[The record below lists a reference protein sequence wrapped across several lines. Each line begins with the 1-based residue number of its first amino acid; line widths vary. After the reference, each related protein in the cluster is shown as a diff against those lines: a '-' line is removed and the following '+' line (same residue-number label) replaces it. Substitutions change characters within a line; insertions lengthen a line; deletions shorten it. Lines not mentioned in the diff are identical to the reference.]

1 MSVDNREGDTAAVL
15 DGNAAGGILS
25 EVFAFDITTAL
36 VTCDGCGTAGR
47 TAGARLYGGSM
58 GTILRCVHC
67 GTAVMRLAR
76 TPNGYCFDLLGARR
90 IFVAV

>member
-1 MSVDNREGDTAAVL
+1 MSAGNEEDDVVAVL

-36 VTCDGCGTAGR
+36 VTCDGCGSTGPGAS
-47 TAGARLYGGSM
+47 ARLYGGSM

-67 GTAVMRLAR
+67 GTAVMRLTH
-76 TPNGYCFDLLGARR
+76 TPRGYCFDLLGARR
-90 IFVAV
+90 VFVAS